1 MKYYSYPNFEIL
13 FRSMSACVGSQCH
26 DKKLHL
32 KIAVIAP
39 SQFAESNTD
48 SEFGQTKVDIGVGKG
63 SSSSTCRFTE

>member
-1 MKYYSYPNFEIL
+1 
-13 FRSMSACVGSQCH
+13 
-26 DKKLHL
+26 
-32 KIAVIAP
+32 VIAP